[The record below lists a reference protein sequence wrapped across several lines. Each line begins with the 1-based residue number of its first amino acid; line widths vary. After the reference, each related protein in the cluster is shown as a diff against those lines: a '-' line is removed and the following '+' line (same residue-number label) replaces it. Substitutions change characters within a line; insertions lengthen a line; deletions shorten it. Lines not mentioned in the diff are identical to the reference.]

1 MLESLV
7 ANVLNRVLGA
17 YVSNLEYN
25 QLNIAIW
32 TGMSFYKHLSISRLK
47 KEALDKFDLPIEVL
61 EGYLGELTLNIPW
74 SNLRNKPV
82 KVFINN
88 VYLLAVPRADTEYD
102 PEEEERRAQQL
113 KEEKLANSELLQ
125 TTNAD
130 ISEEDNQKNQSFVT
144 QLVTKIIDNLQI
156 SINNIHIRY
165 EDKLSDPDHHFAV
178 GLTLSEF
185 SAVSTDANWKPTF
198 IEEETIAIHKL
209 ITLGSLAIYWNT
221 DSRSL
226 AGHKLV
232 DAIRV
237 FNQLIASEKNDPTE
251 HQYILKP
258 VSGTGRV
265 TMNKQVDLNTPK
277 NSATL
282 LFDEL
287 GFVLD
292 DEQYRDALLM
302 IGLFH
307 FYLRQ
312 QQYRK
317 FRPPKEITPKED
329 PRAWFQFAINAI
341 CSEIHERNRK
351 LTWAY
356 FAERRDDRKAYI
368 EYYKNKMLARLPIDD
383 HAKLAALEKKLSFED
398 IRFYRSIARSKLRK
412 EKAIIARIQ
421 KAQQRQQQSGWLSS
435 WWYGG
440 QTEGDSSTDPD
451 SVLTDA
457 QRQEL
462 YNAIDFDEKAAVA
475 KTMEIPREA
484 IKLSLKTQLK
494 TGSFALKKEP
504 HGSNSSILCL
514 TFDNVTTNFIQRPD
528 SFLAESGLGSLIVD
542 DGTTEGTL
550 FPQIVRVKKD
560 YNTFENSNDY
570 GEHESNPASRV
581 RTDQSDECPFFQFV
595 FERNPLDG
603 RADNGFSMKMRPLE
617 IVYNQNAIDSVVQ
630 FFKPP
635 DQQLVSTLIEA
646 AGDTI
651 EGIKAQTRAGLEYAL
666 EEHKT
671 IDVKIDMNAPIIII
685 PDSCTRKDAQV
696 VVLDSGHIRVQS
708 DLVSKEV
715 IAEIQSKESTSYS
728 EEDYK
733 HLESLMYDRFS
744 VDLSSTQVLV
754 GQSVER
760 CLEQIRN
767 PNANHDLH
775 LIDRMNL
782 QFFIEMSI
790 LPQASNLTKFKVS
803 GHLPLL
809 KANFSDRKYKIVM
822 KIVDLITPKSEEV
835 KETEPEPITPKPHY
849 QVRDS
854 LMREKLGLSK
864 GYIDYYIDS
873 GTEDEDDAEEHEFYD
888 AEEQELPQAAKVNQR
903 IFEFNFKVDKFSTA
917 VKKANRD
924 PTKPETLLVD
934 MVLEHFNLNF
944 VLRPFDM
951 SAEIFLKSL
960 SIEDKMSYSRS
971 EFKHLAASEGYG
983 SSQTSDSSHLVHIK
997 YVSVNPQSPEYMT
1010 RFEGIDQSVDIE
1022 LSTISVIITR
1032 KSILKLYDFLLD
1044 TFTAP
1049 PGTPVSATS
1058 PNLEA
1063 ASDTPQVQKKA
1074 SQKQNTMRVK
1084 VRLSSIVFILNNDGV
1099 RLATGKLSQA
1109 DVAVL
1114 MRQTTMRVGARIG
1127 GFSLLEDI
1135 SQHGNGNTSFREL
1148 LTIEGE
1154 EIAVFKYET
1163 YDESE
1168 LTYPGYDS
1176 MVYLRTGSARL
1187 TFLEEPIRL
1196 LLEFGSK
1203 FAQMKGLYDS
1213 ARMAAYEQAAQL
1225 QEKVQKFHFDIVIP
1239 APIVVFPI
1247 SPNSN
1252 DLIVA
1257 HLGELSASNKFLKN
1271 DEGNEFLTQINAE
1284 LKSIRMTS
1292 QFYSSKGNFQEL
1304 QIIKDVD
1311 INFKISSCEHVEG
1324 SLRPDMEII
1333 GKMSDVRMNLT
1344 EKQYKS
1350 LMDLSNSVV
1359 KVLGSGDG
1367 GSEPVQATQSSNLFS
1382 SSMPYS
1388 PTFMPKQPPA
1398 PKPQD
1403 SENVWTSIDLTF
1415 DVNQIYLEIFEGD
1428 VSQTQTLAE
1437 KSLSIF
1443 SLNKTGLKLKMLTDG
1458 LMEAELRLQSVTLN
1472 DTRPKI
1478 KNVFREILPAN
1489 NKESPQFLVN
1499 LQQSSGTE
1507 KFILAIVTVDS
1518 PKIIF
1523 TLDHLFAVRDYFM
1536 SAFDAPSSS
1545 EIAPPEP
1552 KQITALKKSSTE
1564 PYPIPPPK
1572 PPRPSRHST
1581 FQSESSGQSLTPLTQ
1596 TLSPPKESESSSAET
1611 PALSLNY
1618 RVNISHAEIILL
1630 ANPEITSTEAIILS
1644 ADEIVVTQ
1652 QGIMA
1657 LGVSKLGM
1665 FLCRMDKRDA
1675 TLLRW
1680 IDNFD
1685 ISMSMDNRT
1694 SKPGQQS
1701 TEINIEVTNM
1711 IMRVSYR
1718 DVMLIMSILNK
1729 LSELSSRSAAASS
1742 VDEKSAEAENSSG
1755 GTLSRSFDYS
1765 NFNAIKKD
1773 PNASGGGVNE
1783 KQSLIL
1789 RREKLRATLQGTQ
1802 LVMIGD
1808 EHDIPM
1814 IDMNA
1819 TEIIVNVADWSSQI
1833 KVDTT
1838 VSTRINYF
1846 NLTNSHWEPLIEPWQ
1861 YTLHASKANNESL
1874 IVDVTSQIRLEVNIT
1889 HIFLET
1895 MLTSISI
1902 LGRQQEH
1909 VLNTARGSRTPYI
1922 LRNKTGYD
1930 MHVWAVSP
1938 NDNNEAV
1945 IQKLADGCYTNW
1957 RFDDWRKTRETMTVT
1972 KNMLGLQFEGAR
1984 WESIKDIPV
1993 DREGETLYILRPK
2006 LNNISHR
2013 LVCDIK
2019 LKDNIKYVTF
2029 RSALVIE
2036 NRTLLTIEMM
2046 VVDAQGQKL
2055 SKVYQIDPGEDCPV
2069 PIESTYHHQLKFRP
2083 EGNFGYDWNVASI
2096 YWKDFLKKDPI
2107 KSISCKSI
2115 RKDVPFR
2122 FQVNALYKKNNPILK
2137 EYPHMS
2143 IRLSAP
2149 VQIENLLPY
2158 DCEFRIFD
2166 KSTKYDWPN
2175 NKLKKGCVHALHL
2188 VELGHLLLLSVDVQA
2203 TDFKPSEWAIISTPN
2218 EDFKIDDTLTLT
2230 DPEGL
2235 KLNLRI
2241 SYHEIPESGGAF
2253 KYTIYSPYVMI
2264 NKTGLDMA
2272 APYMFS
2278 YPSDEIRNRALLK
2291 VGDSNWSRSLSFEA
2305 VGSFMEVVIPS
2316 AQRMEE
2322 IHVGV
2327 SIQEGDQK
2335 YKKIKIVTFTPRF
2348 ILKNNTNEDLNFR
2361 EPGSSNFTLLASKD
2375 RAALH
2380 FLKQGDVKQLTICY
2394 PGHSNPWSAPFN
2406 INELGRVHVK
2416 MGKKDQEPGLIRTE
2430 ILLEDATIF
2439 IIFSKEEGKWPYRV
2453 ENFSDVDVVF
2463 YQQDPHRRE
2472 ASASRPSM
2480 PKYHL
2485 APGNS
2490 EPYSWDS
2497 PAIKDKRLVLNV
2509 NDHERLI
2516 NIQEI
2521 GSLVPFK
2528 YPSKEG
2534 GHKALSI
2541 EVVADGPTQV
2551 VYLTN
2556 YKQSESIF
2564 RPLRSSMST
2573 KSDTSTKE
2581 DGFEEIDVDTVTT
2594 LIFQVKLEG
2603 IGISIINKRMQELAY
2618 ASMRGMELKY
2628 SDSTLYQSI
2637 NFVVRWLQIDNQ
2649 LYGGLY
2655 PIIFYPILP
2664 KDSKGTVTHP
2674 NFQSTLIKAK
2684 DDSHGVIYIKYC
2696 SVLLQEMNF
2705 EIDEDFLFALLD
2717 FLKLRGL
2724 TTEDDTEKELQLF
2737 DGSLDIPEP
2746 KSNEGDD
2753 QLYFEVLH
2761 IQPMKINISFVR
2773 TERINVEDKPA
2784 PRNPLM
2790 FFFNVLTMAIGNI
2803 NDAPIKLNALFM
2815 ENLRVSAPVLLDR
2828 FQQHYG
2834 QEFFYQVHKI
2844 VGSADFLGN
2853 PVGLFNNLGSGVAAI
2868 FYEPYQGFIM
2878 HDRPQDF
2885 GIGLAR
2891 GTASFF
2897 KKTVY
2902 GFSDSVSKFTGSI
2915 GKGLSVATM
2924 DKSFQD
2930 RRRMAQLRNRPKH
2943 LGYGVKQGANS
2954 FITSIESGIEGL
2966 VRKPIEGV
2974 EKEGAA
2980 GLVKGFGKGIV
2991 GLVTKPVVGVFD
3003 LASNVTE
3010 GIRNTTTVFDDNEI
3024 APVRLPRY
3032 VGRDGILRP
3041 YDQKEAEGQS
3051 LLKEIEDGKYFN
3063 EEYLAHLDLRQD
3075 DMTVLLTRTRIIQI
3089 RKKKMKVEWEVS
3101 FSDLQTISLQP
3112 NGILLILR
3120 NNLPGPFIPIP
3131 DKESKELFE
3140 KHVEEIVNEYNM
3152 EKRAVE

>member
-1 MLESLV
+1 MYLTLNTTNLTLQFGQACDV
-7 ANVLNRVLGA
+7 VLR
-17 YVSNLEYN
+17 NL
-25 QLNIAIW
+25 Q
-32 TGMSFYKHLSISRLK
+32 LK

-74 SNLRNKPV
+74 SNLGNKPV

-88 VYLLAVPRADTEYD
+88 VYLLAVPRAESEYD

-113 KEEKLANSELLQ
+113 KEEKLANAELLQ
-125 TTNAD
+125 TQPGSD
-130 ISEEDNQKNQSFVT
+130 IS
-144 QLVTKIIDNLQI
+144 
-156 SINNIHIRY
+156 
-165 EDKLSDPDHHFAV
+165 EDKLSDPGHPFAA

-198 IEEETIAIHKL
+198 IEGETKTIHKL

-226 AGHKLV
+226 AGNKLV
-232 DAIRV
+232 DAIRL
-237 FNQLIASEKNDPTE
+237 FTQLIASEKNVPTE

-277 NSATL
+277 NSVTL

-312 QQYRK
+312 QQYRR
-317 FRPPKEITPKED
+317 FRPLKEITPKKD
-329 PRAWFQFAINAI
+329 PRAWFQFAINCI
-341 CSEIHERNRK
+341 VSEIHEKNRK
-351 LTWAY
+351 WTWEY
-356 FAERRDDRKAYI
+356 LAERRDDRKAYI
-368 EYYKNKMLARLPIDD
+368 EYYKNKMLARLPVDD
-383 HAKLAALEKKLSFED
+383 YPKLAALERKLSFED

-412 EKAIIARIQ
+412 EKAIIAQTQ
-421 KAQQRQQQSGWLSS
+421 KEQQRKQPRGWLSG

-440 QTEGDSSTDPD
+440 QTDGGSTTDTDSG

-462 YNAIDFDEKAAVA
+462 YDAIDFDEKAAVA
-475 KTMEIPREA
+475 STIDIPREA

-494 TGSFALKKEP
+494 TGSFALKQDP
-504 HGSNSSILCL
+504 HRKNNTILCL

-528 SFLAESGLGSLIVD
+528 SFLAESGLGSLVVD

-560 YNTFENSNDY
+560 YKPDETYNDY
-570 GEHESNPASRV
+570 GNFGDLESNPASRV
-581 RTDQSDECPFFQFV
+581 GIDQNNECPFFQLV
-595 FERNPLDG
+595 FESNPLDG
-603 RADNGFSMKMRPLE
+603 RADNGFSMRMRPLE
-617 IVYNQNAIDSVVQ
+617 IVYNQNAIDSVIQ

-635 DQQLVSTLIEA
+635 DQQLESITTLIEA

-671 IDVKIDMNAPIIII
+671 FDVKIDMNAPILII

-708 DLVSKEV
+708 NLVSKEV
-715 IAEIQSKESTSYS
+715 IADIQSKANTSYS
-728 EEDYK
+728 DEDYK

-744 VDLSSTQVLV
+744 IDLSSTQVLV

-767 PNANHDLH
+767 PNTNHDLH

-782 QFFIEMSI
+782 RFLFEMSI
-790 LPQASNLTKFKVS
+790 LPHASNLTKFKIS

-822 KIVDLITPKSEEV
+822 RIVDLITPKSEEA
-835 KETEPEPITPKPHY
+835 KETETEPEIKPEVQKSIKSSQHQAAKQQNAWELGY
-849 QVRDS
+849 RDS
-854 LMREKLGLSK
+854 RVIRERLGLSK
-864 GYIDYYIDS
+864 VDADYYIDS
-873 GTEDEDDAEEHEFYD
+873 EEDDAEENEFFD
-888 AEEQELPQAAKVNQR
+888 AEEQELPQTAKVNQR
-903 IFEFNFKVDKFSTA
+903 IFEFKFKVDRFSTT

-924 PTKPETLLVD
+924 PNKPEKLLVD
-934 MVLEHFNLNF
+934 MVLEHFNLDF

-960 SIEDKMSYSRS
+960 SIEDKMSYSGS

-983 SSQTSDSSHLVHIK
+983 NSQPGDSSNLVHIK
-997 YVSVNPQSPEYMT
+997 YASVNPNSPEYMT
-1010 RFEGIDQSVDIE
+1010 KFEGIDQSVDIE
-1022 LSTISVIITR
+1022 LSTINVIITR
-1032 KSILKLYDFLLD
+1032 KSILTLYNFLLD

-1049 PGTPVSATS
+1049 PGTPVSAAS
-1058 PNLEA
+1058 PNPEA
-1063 ASDTPQVQKKA
+1063 SSDSNQAQKKVQQQ
-1074 SQKQNTMRVK
+1074 STMRVK
-1084 VRLSSIVFILNNDGV
+1084 VRLNSIVFILNNDGI

-1114 MRQTTMRVGARIG
+1114 MRLNTMRVGARIG
-1127 GFSLLEDI
+1127 GFSLIEDI
-1135 SQHGNGNTSFREL
+1135 SNTSFRDL

-1154 EIAVFKYET
+1154 DIAVFKYET

-1168 LTYPGYDS
+1168 PTYPGYDS

-1239 APIVVFPI
+1239 TPIVIFPI
-1247 SPNSN
+1247 SSNSN

-1257 HLGELSASNKFLKN
+1257 NLGELSAINKFLPN
-1271 DEGNEFLTQINAE
+1271 GEGGGFLTQINAE

-1292 QFYSSKGNFQEL
+1292 QFYSRQGELQEL
-1304 QIIKDVD
+1304 QIIKNVD

-1324 SLRPDMEII
+1324 SSRPDMEII

-1350 LMDLSNSVV
+1350 LMDLSNSF
-1359 KVLGSGDG
+1359 
-1367 GSEPVQATQSSNLFS
+1367 ETQSSSQLS
-1382 SSMPYS
+1382 YSMPYS
-1388 PTFMPKQPPA
+1388 PTHMPKQTPA

-1403 SENVWTSIDLTF
+1403 NENVWTSIDLTF
-1415 DVNQIYLEIFEGD
+1415 DVHQIYLEIFEGD
-1428 VSQTQTLAE
+1428 VSQAQTLAE
-1437 KSLSIF
+1437 KSLSVF

-1458 LMEAELRLQSVTLN
+1458 SMDADLRLQSVTLN

-1489 NKESPQFLVN
+1489 NKESPQFSVN
-1499 LQQSSGTE
+1499 LQQSGGTE
-1507 KFILAIVTVDS
+1507 KFMLAFVKVDS

-1523 TLDHLFAVRDYFM
+1523 ALDHLFAVRDFFM
-1536 SAFDAPSSS
+1536 SAFDAQPST
-1545 EIAPPEP
+1545 EVTHPEP
-1552 KQITALKKSSTE
+1552 KQITALKKSATE

-1572 PPRPSRHST
+1572 PPRPSRQST
-1581 FQSESSGQSLTPLTQ
+1581 FQSGSLTPLQ
-1596 TLSPPKESESSSAET
+1596 QNASPQKEPEQISEEAST
-1611 PALSLNY
+1611 LSLNY
-1618 RVNISHAEIILL
+1618 RVNIASAEIILL
-1630 ANPEITSTEAIILS
+1630 ANPEIANTEAIILS
-1644 ADEIVVTQ
+1644 ANQIVVTQ

-1657 LGVSKLGM
+1657 LGISKLGM

-1729 LSELSSRSAAASS
+1729 LSELSSQSAVASS
-1742 VDEKSAEAENSSG
+1742 TDEKVSEMESSSSG
-1755 GTLSRSFDYS
+1755 ALSRSFDYS
-1765 NFNAIKKD
+1765 NFNMIKKD
-1773 PNASGGGVNE
+1773 QNTSGGGTNE
-1783 KQSLIL
+1783 KLNLAL
-1789 RREKLRATLQGTQ
+1789 RREKLIAKFQGTQ
-1802 LVMIGD
+1802 LIMIGD

-1819 TEIIVNVADWSSQI
+1819 NELKIDVSDWSSEI

-1838 VSTRINYF
+1838 ISSRVNYF

-1861 YTLHASKANNESL
+1861 YTLHASKSTNEGL
-1874 IVDVTSQIRLEVNIT
+1874 IIDVSSQKRLEVNIT

-1895 MLTSISI
+1895 MLTSLYI
-1902 LGRQQEH
+1902 LGQQREH
-1909 VLNTARGSRTPYI
+1909 VLDTARGSRTPYV
-1922 LRNKTGYD
+1922 LRNRTGYD

-1945 IQKLADGCYTNW
+1945 IQKLADGHDTNW
-1957 RFDDWRKTRETMTVT
+1957 RFDDWRKTRESMTIT
-1972 KNMLGLQFEGAR
+1972 KNMLGIQFEGAL

-2006 LNNISHR
+2006 LNKVSHR

-2019 LKDNIKYVTF
+2019 LKENIKYVTF
-2029 RSALVIE
+2029 RSTLVIE
-2036 NRTLLTIEMM
+2036 NRTFLTVEMM
-2046 VVDAQGQKL
+2046 VVDSQGQNV
-2055 SKVYQIDPGEDCPV
+2055 SKVYQIAPGEDCPV
-2069 PIESTYHHQLKFRP
+2069 PIESTYHHKLKFRP
-2083 EGNFGYDWNVASI
+2083 EGGFGYDWNVASI
-2096 YWKDFLKKDPI
+2096 YWEDFLKKDPI
-2107 KSISCKSI
+2107 RSISCKSI
-2115 RKDVPFR
+2115 RKEVPFR

-2143 IRLSAP
+2143 IRLNAP

-2158 DCEFRIFD
+2158 DCKFRIFD

-2175 NKLKKGCVHALHL
+2175 NFLKKGGADALHL
-2188 VELGHLLLLSVDVQA
+2188 IELGHLLLLSVEVQD
-2203 TDFKPSEWAIISTPN
+2203 TDFRPSEWAIISTPN

-2241 SYHEIPESGGAF
+2241 LYHEIPDSGGAY

-2264 NKTGLDMA
+2264 NKTGLDMVFKSQSLLQSAKIA
-2272 APYMFS
+2272 AGQGWRRQAHHAMPYMFS
-2278 YPSDEIRNRALLK
+2278 YPSEEIRNRALLK
-2291 VGDSNWSRSLSFEA
+2291 VGDSNWSRPLSFEA

-2322 IHVGV
+2322 IHIGV
-2327 SIQEGDQK
+2327 SVQEGHQK
-2335 YKKIKIVTFTPRF
+2335 YKHIKIVTFTPRF
-2348 ILKNNTNEDLNFR
+2348 ILKNNMNENLNFR
-2361 EPGSSNFTLLASKD
+2361 EPGSSNFVLLPSKD

-2380 FLKQGDVKQLTICY
+2380 FLKQGDLKQLTICY
-2394 PGHSNPWSAPFN
+2394 PGLSNPWSAPFN

-2416 MGKKDQEPGLIRTE
+2416 LGKKDQEPGLIRTE

-2453 ENFSDVDVVF
+2453 ENFSDADI
-2463 YQQDPHRRE
+2463 DPHRRE
-2472 ASASRPSM
+2472 SSASRLSM
-2480 PKYHL
+2480 PRYQL
-2485 APGNS
+2485 APANS
-2490 EPYSWDS
+2490 APYSWDF
-2497 PAIKDKRLVLNV
+2497 PAIKDKRLVLNI
-2509 NDHERLI
+2509 NDHERII

-2521 GSLVPFK
+2521 GSLVPFR

-2534 GHKALSI
+2534 GHKVIAI

-2551 VYLTN
+2551 VYLSN

-2564 RPLRSSMST
+2564 RPLLLSSKAST
-2573 KSDTSTKE
+2573 KTDTSSKE
-2581 DGFEEIDVDTVTT
+2581 DGFEAIAVDSVNT
-2594 LIFQVKLEG
+2594 LLFQVKLEG

-2649 LYGGLY
+2649 LYGSLY
-2655 PIIFYPILP
+2655 PIILYPTIIP
-2664 KDSKGTVTHP
+2664 KDSKGVTHP
-2674 NFQSTLIKAK
+2674 NFQSKLIKAK
-2684 DDSHGVIYIKYC
+2684 DDSHGVIYIKYF
-2696 SVLLQEMNF
+2696 SILLQEMTF
-2705 EIDEDFLFALLD
+2705 EIDEDF
-2717 FLKLRGL
+2717 
-2724 TTEDDTEKELQLF
+2724 LQLF

-2784 PRNPLM
+2784 PRNPIM

-2803 NDAPIKLNALFM
+2803 NDAPIKLNALIM
-2815 ENLRVSAPVLLDR
+2815 ENLRVSAPVLIDR
-2828 FQQHYG
+2828 IRQHYG
-2834 QEFFYQVHKI
+2834 EEFFYQVHKI
-2844 VGSADFLGN
+2844 IGSADFLGN

-2878 HDRPQDF
+2878 NDRPQDL

-2915 GKGLSVATM
+2915 GKGLSAATL

-2943 LGYGVKQGANS
+2943 VYYGVKQGANS

-2980 GLVKGFGKGIV
+2980 GLVKGFGKGLV
-2991 GLVTKPVVGVFD
+2991 GFVTKPVVGVFD
-3003 LASNVTE
+3003 LASN
-3010 GIRNTTTVFDDNEI
+3010 NDI

-3041 YDQKEAEGQS
+3041 YDLKEAEGQY

-3063 EEYLAHLDLRQD
+3063 EEYLAHLARRHDSF
-3075 DMTVLLTRTRIIQI
+3075 VNANAHHANS
-3089 RKKKMKVEWEVS
+3089 KKENEDGVG
-3101 FSDLQTISLQP
+3101 DLQTVSLQP
-3112 NGILLILR
+3112 AGILLILR
-3120 NNLPGPFIPIP
+3120 NNNPGPFIPVP
-3131 DKESKELFE
+3131 DKDSKELFE
-3140 KHVEEIVNEYNM
+3140 KHVEEIINEYNT
-3152 EKRAVE
+3152 EKRAIE